1 MTMQHRYG
9 SITVEI
15 SKPDKVLFPR
25 DGITKADL
33 AAYYDQV
40 ADVMLPH
47 VRNRAVT
54 MHRFPDG
61 IKGEGFIQKDV
72 PDYFPDWIK
81 TVTVKKARGSV
92 THVVIDKAA
101 TLTYL
106 ADQACITPHV
116 WLSRTDRVHYPDRLI
131 FDLDPSGRAFEP
143 VVAAARAL
151 HEVLEELR
159 LVPYV
164 MTTGSRGLHVV
175 APLDRSAD
183 FDAVRAFAR
192 RVAASV
198 AERAPD
204 RFTIEQRKEKRRG
217 RVYLDT
223 MRNAYAQTAV
233 PPYAVRALPGAPVA
247 APLEWD
253 ELARLTDA
261 QPYTIT
267 NMARRL
273 ARKGDPWKDIAR
285 RARAIAPSERRLET
299 LEEQPAHAIR

>member
-1 MTMQHRYG
+1 MHRRYG

-15 SKPDKVLFPR
+15 SNPDKVLFPH

-33 AAYYDQV
+33 AEYYAQI

-47 VRNRAVT
+47 VRDRAVT

-61 IKGEGFIQKDV
+61 IRKEGFIQKDV
-72 PDYFPDWIK
+72 PEYFPEWIK

-92 THVVIDKAA
+92 THLVIDKAA

-116 WLSRTDRVHYPDRLI
+116 WLSRIDRLQHPDRLI
-131 FDLDPSGRAFEP
+131 FDLDPSGRSFEP

-151 HEVLEELR
+151 RDVVKEIGLL
-159 LVPYV
+159 PYL

-175 APLDRSAD
+175 IPLDRSAD
-183 FDAVRAFAR
+183 FEAVRALAR
-192 RVAASV
+192 RIAAMV

-204 RFTIEQRKEKRRG
+204 RFTTEQRKDKRRG

-223 MRNAYAQTAV
+223 MRNAYGQLAV
-233 PPYAVRALPGAPVA
+233 APYAVRALPNAPVA

-253 ELARLTDA
+253 ELSRMTDA
-261 QPYTIT
+261 QPFTIK
-267 NMARRL
+267 NLARRL
-273 ARKGDPWKDIAR
+273 VRKGDPWTDIAR
-285 RARAIAPSERRLET
+285 QARAIADAERRLGS
-299 LEEQPAHAIR
+299 LEEEPAHAVR